1 MKVSDLLD
9 VTSDFTQVTLL
20 TFWNYETLADSRKGL
35 NKYKDAEI
43 ELLTAGTITGKHE
56 RKGVICA
63 YVSEE
68 YGNSQNNENED

>member
-35 NKYKDAEI
+35 SKYKDAEI
-43 ELLTAGTITGKHE
+43 ELLTAGTTTG
-56 RKGVICA
+56 RTGQQPIICA

-68 YGNSQNNENED
+68 YSNGWNDENED